1 MRLLKDF
8 KRVFDLILQEAT
20 AVAAK
25 CFFLI
30 LHINCF
36 GFISK
41 RFISPQRHHITC
53 LVSGYALVIAWF

>member
-25 CFFLI
+25 CFFF
-30 LHINCF
+30 N
-36 GFISK
+36 
-41 RFISPQRHHITC
+41 SPH
-53 LVSGYALVIAWF
+53 